1 MPARGRTSS
10 WTGVSGIITCAP
22 NPRYLQTDPLPHA
35 STELRQT
42 FHRLMPRASWSRHTL
57 HAQAWCQERA
67 LEFEVMSRW
76 ILSGITKSAK
86 PIVEKHGVDFVQAA
100 RILTREHLLRPA
112 RTVGG
117 EDRWKAVGPLQS
129 AEACPENGSGA
140 LAIVVFTIRGD
151 VIRIIS
157 AGRASSD
164 ERQRYESE
172 LGGA

>member
-1 MPARGRTSS
+1 M
-10 WTGVSGIITCAP
+10 
-22 NPRYLQTDPLPHA
+22 D
-35 STELRQT
+35 
-42 FHRLMPRASWSRHTL
+42 
-57 HAQAWCQERA
+57 
-67 LEFEVMSRW
+67 FEWENEKRETN
-76 ILSGITKSAK
+76 I
-86 PIVEKHGVDFVQAA
+86 EKHGVDSVQAA

-117 EDRWKAVGPLQS
+117 ENRWKAVGPLQS

-157 AGRASSD
+157 ARRASSD
-164 ERQRYESE
+164 ARRHYESE